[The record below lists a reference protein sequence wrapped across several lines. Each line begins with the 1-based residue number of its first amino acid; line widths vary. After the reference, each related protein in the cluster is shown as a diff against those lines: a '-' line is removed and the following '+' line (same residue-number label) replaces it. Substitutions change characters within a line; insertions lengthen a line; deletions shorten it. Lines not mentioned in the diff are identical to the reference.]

1 MPEKH
6 WLYNTSVVRNLNY
19 YLNLPYVAIVVKD
32 KNFDDTFYY
41 YAYYKEYEYI
51 KGAGN
56 NEAEAISDLKS
67 AFKDALVEM
76 LADNEEIIEP
86 RSLSI
91 KTKSYA
97 ITMKENI
104 MQEIDT
110 EAKELGI
117 SRSAFLAISAKNY
130 IRTLQ

>member
-1 MPEKH
+1 M
-6 WLYNTSVVRNLNY
+6 SVVRNLNY

-117 SRSAFLAISAKNY
+117 SRSALLAISAKNY

>member
-1 MPEKH
+1 M
-6 WLYNTSVVRNLNY
+6 SVVRNLNY

-51 KGAGN
+51 KGTGN

-67 AFKDALVEM
+67 AFKDALAQM
-76 LADNEEIIEP
+76 LSDNEEIIEP
-86 RSLSI
+86 KLLSH
-91 KTKSYA
+91 KTKSYTIA
-97 ITMKENI
+97 MKENI

-110 EAKELGI
+110 AAKELGV
-117 SRSAFLAISAKNY
+117 SRSVLLAISAKNY
-130 IRTLQ
+130 IRALQ

>member
-1 MPEKH
+1 M
-6 WLYNTSVVRNLNY
+6 SVVRNLNY

-56 NEAEAISDLKS
+56 DEAEAISDLKS

-110 EAKELGI
+110 TAKELGI

-130 IRTLQ
+130 IRALR

>member
-1 MPEKH
+1 M
-6 WLYNTSVVRNLNY
+6 LVVRNLNY

-51 KGAGN
+51 KGTGN

-67 AFKDALVEM
+67 AFKDALAQM
-76 LADNEEIIEP
+76 LSDNEEIIEP
-86 RSLSI
+86 KLLSH
-91 KTKSYA
+91 KTKSYT

-104 MQEIDT
+104 MQEIDAA
-110 EAKELGI
+110 AKELGI
-117 SRSAFLAISAKNY
+117 SRSAFLAIPAKNY
-130 IRTLQ
+130 IRALR

>member
-1 MPEKH
+1 MPYTITVKR
-6 WLYNTSVVRNLNY
+6 LDDGDYFAQYADIGLTKNNLM
-19 YLNLPYVAIVVKD
+19 
-32 KNFDDTFYY
+32 
-41 YAYYKEYEYI
+41 
-51 KGAGN
+51 AGWGKS
-56 NEAEAISDLKS
+56 EAEAISDLKS

-104 MQEIDT
+104 MQEIDAA
-110 EAKELGI
+110 AKELGI

>member
-1 MPEKH
+1 MP
-6 WLYNTSVVRNLNY
+6 YT
-19 YLNLPYVAIVVKD
+19 ITVKRL
-32 KNFDDTFYY
+32 DDGDYFAQYY

>member
-1 MPEKH
+1 MP
-6 WLYNTSVVRNLNY
+6 VVRNLNY
-19 YLNLPYVAIVVKD
+19 YLNLPYIAFVVKD
-32 KNFDDTFYY
+32 TNFDDTFYY

-67 AFKDALVEM
+67 AFKDALAQM
-76 LADNEEIIEP
+76 LSDNEEIIEP

-97 ITMKENI
+97 ITMKNV
-104 MQEIDT
+104 MQEIDAA
-110 EAKELGI
+110 AKELGI

-130 IRTLQ
+130 IRALQ

>member
-1 MPEKH
+1 M
-6 WLYNTSVVRNLNY
+6 SVVRNLNY

-67 AFKDALVEM
+67 AFKDALAQM
-76 LADNEEIIEP
+76 LSDNEEIIEP
-86 RSLSI
+86 KLLSH
-91 KTKSYA
+91 KTKSYT

-104 MQEIDT
+104 MQEIDAA
-110 EAKELGI
+110 AKELGI
-117 SRSAFLAISAKNY
+117 SRSAFLAIPAKNY
-130 IRTLQ
+130 IRALR

>member
-1 MPEKH
+1 M
-6 WLYNTSVVRNLNY
+6 SVVRNLNY

-110 EAKELGI
+110 AAKRARHFSFGILGY
-117 SRSAFLAISAKNY
+117 FG
-130 IRTLQ
+130 

>member
-1 MPEKH
+1 M
-6 WLYNTSVVRNLNY
+6 SVVRNLNY

-67 AFKDALVEM
+67 VFKDALVEM

-110 EAKELGI
+110 VAKELGI

>member
-1 MPEKH
+1 M
-6 WLYNTSVVRNLNY
+6 SVVRNLNH

-76 LADNEEIIEP
+76 LSDNEEIIEP

-110 EAKELGI
+110 TAKELGI

>member
-1 MPEKH
+1 M
-6 WLYNTSVVRNLNY
+6 SVVRNLNY

-56 NEAEAISDLKS
+56 NEAEAISDLNS
-67 AFKDALVEM
+67 VFKDALVEM

-110 EAKELGI
+110 AAKELGI

>member
-1 MPEKH
+1 M
-6 WLYNTSVVRNLNY
+6 SVVRNLNY

-67 AFKDALVEM
+67 AIKDALAQM
-76 LADNEEIIEP
+76 LSDNEEIIEP

>member
-1 MPEKH
+1 M
-6 WLYNTSVVRNLNY
+6 SVVRNLNY

-32 KNFDDTFYY
+32 KNFDGTFYY

-51 KGAGN
+51 KGTGN

-76 LADNEEIIEP
+76 LSDNEEIIEP

-91 KTKSYA
+91 
-97 ITMKENI
+97 ICERCNNIQKETDI
-104 MQEIDT
+104 V
-110 EAKELGI
+110 
-117 SRSAFLAISAKNY
+117 R
-130 IRTLQ
+130 